1 MDPEKPRGL
10 GWWGGPKDAWDRLIV
25 LQNRLNVHST
35 TGVLSDRVK
44 AVEEKFNPDIT
55 ECFRNPNWENSKHPL
70 LHQFRKYYPSKE
82 EYNSIYATPDH
93 YILTESFKK

>member
-1 MDPEKPRGL
+1 MESKLGVFYTSFTEK
-10 GWWGGPKDAWDRLIV
+10 
-25 LQNRLNVHST
+25 
-35 TGVLSDRVK
+35 K

-82 EYNSIYATPDH
+82 EYNSLYATPDH
-93 YILTESFKK
+93 HILTESFKIKNKMI